1 MAYERSTEFGD
12 SIEGAVMPDNHSHA
26 LILYMFAAVAG
37 ISFLAAMY
45 FVAWAY
51 R

>member
-1 MAYERSTEFGD
+1 
-12 SIEGAVMPDNHSHA
+12 MPNARAQA

-37 ISFLAAMY
+37 VSFFATVY

>member
-1 MAYERSTEFGD
+1 MSAAHKFGD
-12 SIEGAVMPDNHSHA
+12 TIDELAMPDDRSNA

-37 ISFLAAMY
+37 VSFLAAVY
-45 FVAWAY
+45 FVSSAY

>member
-1 MAYERSTEFGD
+1 MRD
-12 SIEGAVMPDNHSHA
+12 DRSHA
-26 LILYMFAAVAG
+26 LILYMFAAVVG
-37 ISFLAAMY
+37 LSFLAAVY

>member
-1 MAYERSTEFGD
+1 MSDDR
-12 SIEGAVMPDNHSHA
+12 SHA

-37 ISFLAAMY
+37 LFFFAAVY